1 MRRRLP
7 FDVSRCAGRFGL
19 GPDDPL
25 CPRRGECLRY
35 LALLDHPK
43 ESAAMSDVSTGLCRD
58 GGDYLIPVE
67 GAAA

>member
-1 MRRRLP
+1 MTHHLP
-7 FDVSRCAGRFGL
+7 YDVSRFAGRFGL

-25 CPRRGECLRY
+25 CPRRGECLRH

-43 ESAAMSDVSTGLCRD
+43 DTSILSPVSTGLCRD
-58 GGDYLIPVE
+58 GDEYLIPVE